1 MNDLLMEYRMRM
13 NAPSLLRN
21 LASRATANTTYWNDC
36 KLFIDISHWQGP
48 FSKEDFL
55 FFRTMGVEA
64 VVMKACELGDN
75 LAKWQ
80 DEQMAANAQNCYDAG
95 LPFGLYMFNNPQWV
109 GDAQMS
115 LTAFL
120 DIPISKDKQINLW
133 LETVKNKGFG
143 LQVLDAERWWMAYPQ
158 TATSK
163 KIAPGHCNQ
172 VTRTTL
178 QRMKAAKPDKKA
190 LLYTAKWYLPYMTDA
205 NNNPMDWLGQT
216 DTWVAEYC
224 WSGAKDLTWENL
236 RAAIPATW
244 KRPSLGNT
252 LAWQFGVANLPMRD
266 GKKKNIDVNLWLGDD
281 ASFYEY
287 FGAAPVTPPP
297 PVDPEPSDPDPDLAA
312 LSAKLAGL
320 EAKFNNHTH
329 GKPV

>member
-1 MNDLLMEYRMRM
+1 MTDLLMEYRMKM
-13 NAPSLLRN
+13 NAPGLLMQRI
-21 LASRATANTTYWNDC
+21 ASRAATVTDWTKF

-48 FSKEDFL
+48 FTKEDFL
-55 FFRTMGVEA
+55 FFKAMGVEA

-109 GDAQMS
+109 GDAQMNLS
-115 LTAFL
+115 SFL
-120 DIPISKDKQINLW
+120 ELAISRDKQISLW

-143 LQVLDAERWWMAYPQ
+143 LQVLDAERWWMAYPV
-158 TATSK
+158 TSTSK
-163 KIAPGHCNQ
+163 KIAPSHCNQ

-205 NNNPMDWLGQT
+205 NNNPMDWLGQA
-216 DTWVAEYC
+216 DTWLAEYC
-224 WSGAKDLTWENL
+224 WSGAKVLEWEGL
-236 RAAIPATW
+236 KAAIPATW

-266 GKKKNIDVNLWLGDD
+266 GKRKQIDVNLWLGDD
-281 ASFYEY
+281 ASFREY
-287 FGAAPVTPPP
+287 FGVKDTHPEP
-297 PVDPEPSDPDPDLAA
+297 DPEPPTPTNPDLTALTARVGDLEKRFAA
-312 LSAKLAGL
+312 
-320 EAKFNNHTH
+320 HTH
-329 GKPV
+329 GTPV